1 MSPLSSSVVEIM
13 PCRNEFLPELTEL
26 WKEYMVDQG
35 EDPLLPYLDLEA
47 STDDFRKILE
57 SYINREPEGF
67 SVALLGSEVVG
78 FAVSFK
84 NAFSSNYVTNRRI
97 GLLQV
102 VHVKRN
108 YRRRGI
114 ATQLVNASF
123 SYFVANGCS
132 IVLAETGKKNIRSMR
147 MLEKLGFRQRGK
159 LVTFMKDI

>member
-1 MSPLSSSVVEIM
+1 MSSSDVEIM
-13 PCRNEFLPELTEL
+13 PCRNEFLPQLTEL

-47 STDDFRKILE
+47 SKEGFRKILE
-57 SYINREPEGF
+57 SYLEMEPEGF
-67 SVALLGSEVVG
+67 LVALLGSVVVG

-84 NAFSSNYVTNRRI
+84 NALGPNYITNKRI

-102 VHVKRN
+102 VYVKRG

-114 ATQLVNASF
+114 ATQLVNAAF
-123 SYFVANGCS
+123 SYLVANGCS
-132 IVLAETGKKNIRSMR
+132 IVLAETGEKNTRSIQI
-147 MLEKLGFRQRGK
+147 LEKLGFKQRGK

>member
-1 MSPLSSSVVEIM
+1 MSSSDVEII
-13 PCRNEFLPELTEL
+13 PCRNKFLPQLKEL
-26 WKEYMVDQG
+26 WKEYMTDQG

-47 STDDFRKILE
+47 STEGFRKILE
-57 SYINREPEGF
+57 SYMEREPEGF

-84 NAFSSNYVTNRRI
+84 NAFSPNYVTNKRI

-102 VHVKRN
+102 VHVKRG

-114 ATQLVNASF
+114 ATQLVNAAL
-123 SYFVANGCS
+123 SYLVSNGCS
-132 IVLAETGKKNIRSMR
+132 IVLAETSEKNTRSMR